1 MNWYHQQK
9 DSNISAQQSAK
20 QSLVKAS
27 NMSRKKKTSK
37 KHSPIKNVVNNKTA
51 EFKGTKICIHTW
63 THTHK
68 HKHTQT
74 HTHTH
79 TYIYICIYIY
89 IYIYA
94 CNCYFVFEQIRMN
107 GS

>member
-37 KHSPIKNVVNNKTA
+37 KHSKTKNVVNDKTA
-51 EFKGTKICIHTW
+51 EFKGIKICIHTW
-63 THTHK
+63 THTQA
-68 HKHTQT
+68 HTNTRT
-74 HTHTH
+74 HP
-79 TYIYICIYIY
+79 YIYK
-89 IYIYA
+89 
-94 CNCYFVFEQIRMN
+94 CYFVFEQIRMN
-107 GS
+107 GSEVRAKAN